1 MTDWRPESAPAQL
14 INHAARLFALL
25 HDGRLRALGIT
36 AGQIPVLGTLADG
49 SALTQKELATR
60 SSAGQPAMAELLA
73 RMQRDG
79 LIERTPHPHDR
90 RSSLVALTDR
100 ALSLLPEARAVL
112 SHGHADA
119 LAGFDENEIQHLA
132 ALLTR
137 LIANLEQAVS
147 SAGDS
152 RTDGTPAEESGSD

>member
-25 HDGRLRALGIT
+25 HDSRLRALGIT
-36 AGQIPVLGTLADG
+36 AGQIPVFGTLADG
-49 SALTQKELATR
+49 SALTQKELAAR
-60 SSAGQPAMAELLA
+60 SSAGQPAMAELLS
-73 RMQRDG
+73 RMERDG
-79 LIERTPHPHDR
+79 LIQRSPHPHDR

-100 ALSLLPEARAVL
+100 ALSLLPEARTVL
-112 SHGHADA
+112 AQGHADA
-119 LAGFDENEIQHLA
+119 LTGFDENEIQHLA
-132 ALLTR
+132 GLLTR

-152 RTDGTPAEESGSD
+152 RTGSTSTEESGSD

>member
-1 MTDWRPESAPAQL
+1 MTEWRPEAAPAQL

-25 HDGRLRALGIT
+25 HDSRLRTLGIT

-73 RMQRDG
+73 RMERDG
-79 LIERTPHPHDR
+79 LIQRTPHPHDR
-90 RSSLVALTDR
+90 RSSLVALTDQ
-100 ALSLLPEARAVL
+100 ALSLLPEARSVL
-112 SHGHADA
+112 SQGHTDA
-119 LAGFDENEIQHLA
+119 LTGFDDSEIQLLA

-152 RTDGTPAEESGSD
+152 RTDSTPTEEPNSA

>member
-1 MTDWRPESAPAQL
+1 MTEWRPESAPAQL

-25 HDGRLRALGIT
+25 HDSRLRALGIT
-36 AGQIPVLGTLADG
+36 AGQIPVLGSLADG

-79 LIERTPHPHDR
+79 LIQRTPHPNDR
-90 RSSLVALTDR
+90 RSSLVALTDQ
-100 ALSLLPEARAVL
+100 AKSLLPEAREVL
-112 SHGHADA
+112 ARGHADA
-119 LAGFDENEIQHLA
+119 LTGFDESEIQHLA

-137 LIANLEQAVS
+137 LIANLEEAVS
-147 SAGDS
+147 SADDS
-152 RTDGTPAEESGSD
+152 RKDSTPTKSDSD

>member
-1 MTDWRPESAPAQL
+1 MTEWRPESAPAQL

-25 HDGRLRALGIT
+25 HDGRLRALGIS
-36 AGQIPVLGTLADG
+36 AGQIPVLGTLSDG
-49 SALTQKELATR
+49 SAMTQKELATR

-100 ALSLLPEARAVL
+100 AVALLPEARTVL
-112 SHGHADA
+112 SQGHADA
-119 LAGFDENEIQHLA
+119 LTGFDEGEIEHLA

-152 RTDGTPAEESGSD
+152 RTGSGQTEDSDSD